1 MNARVD
7 TRAFVFQRLIRAARA
22 GAPLLLVLLVGA
34 MTFSACRGRDRQG
47 RPPIAQNPATQNPA
61 TGTVEAGGEVAARD
75 TTPVAA
81 APATPDTSTAG
92 DNAVWITDG
101 NALAMLTAMN
111 NRQIAIAD
119 VELEAWHSDTV
130 RALAASIAH
139 DNAGLQHSVDSLAP
153 RLKLAPVMSAL
164 GQRIDS
170 EFQSRIDSLRY
181 WRGPGRFERAYIHQQ
196 VLASQAFTS
205 YANQLTGATRAPE
218 VQALMQAA
226 AARGAT
232 QVSHAQ
238 AVEAMLVVTDSLK
251 AAALAD
257 SLRQAEERAAARAA
271 RRRRSPNP

>member
-7 TRAFVFQRLIRAARA
+7 TRAFVFQKLIRAVRS
-22 GAPLLLVLLVGA
+22 GASLILVGA
-34 MTFSACRGRDRQG
+34 MTFSACRGRDRQA
-47 RPPIAQNPATQNPA
+47 RTPIAQNPATQNPA
-61 TGTVEAGGEVAARD
+61 QGTVEVGGEVAAPD
-75 TTPVAA
+75 TAPASTPVATA
-81 APATPDTSTAG
+81 DTSTPG
-92 DNAVWITDG
+92 DNAVWITDA

-111 NRQIAIAD
+111 TRQVAMAD

-153 RLKLAPVMSAL
+153 RLKLSPVMSAL

-196 VLASQAFTS
+196 VLANQAFTS
-205 YANQLTGATRAPE
+205 YANQLTGAVRAPE
-218 VQALMQAA
+218 VQALLQTA

-232 QVSHAQ
+232 QLSHTQ
-238 AVEAMLVVTDSLK
+238 AVEAMLVVADSLK
-251 AAALAD
+251 AAAVAD
-257 SLRQAEERAAARAA
+257 SLRQAAERAAARAA
-271 RRRRSPNP
+271 RRRRSPPP